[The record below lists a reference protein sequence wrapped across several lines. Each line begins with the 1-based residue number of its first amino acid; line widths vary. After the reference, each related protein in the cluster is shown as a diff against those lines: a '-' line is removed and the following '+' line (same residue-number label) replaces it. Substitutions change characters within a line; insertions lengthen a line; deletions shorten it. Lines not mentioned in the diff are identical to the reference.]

1 MAEWLIAG
9 AGIGGLAAALA
20 LQRAG
25 LSSQVWEQARTFGE
39 VGAGIQMGP
48 NVTRILQRWGLGP
61 ALQQV
66 AVQPQAL
73 VSADAVTGHELGRLD
88 LQDAGARYGAPYM
101 TVHRADLHA
110 VLLAALDPGLVS
122 TRLGCPLADVRV
134 LPDGALQV
142 GDEQGGVIQ
151 AAALIGAD
159 GLWSRV
165 RELWGADGVPMPT
178 GHWAYR
184 ALLPTRLLS
193 PRWRE
198 PVVRVWMAPGLHAVH
213 YPVRRGEWLNVV
225 VLVEGRLHAAQRGWD
240 VPLDPAQ
247 IRDDVQSAL
256 RGLCPDLHD
265 VLRPVEAWR
274 AWSLWS
280 RPPMGPQCAGA
291 AACPTQWRHFPRPGP
306 HGLGPQHG
314 PEAGRAAADGSALV
328 VRLDPRFFHFRHL
341 NPHQLPPASQD
352 KIAPL
357 TRGMGDIGRNR
368 KACNAAKD
376 AFFPEAWEVAP
387 YALQLL
393 IELV

>member
-110 VLLAALDPGLVS
+110 VLLAALDPALVS

-280 RPPMGPQCAGA
+280 RPPVGA
-291 AACPTQWRHFPRPGP
+291 ADQMARGRVALLGDAAHPMLPYLAQGAGMAIEDADQLAQCVSASGVDAVEQALDAYAQARWARNARVQRHAQRNGAIFHARGPMAWARNTALKLAAPRLMDQPWLYG
-306 HGLGPQHG
+306 
-314 PEAGRAAADGSALV
+314 
-328 VRLDPRFFHFRHL
+328 
-341 NPHQLPPASQD
+341 
-352 KIAPL
+352 
-357 TRGMGDIGRNR
+357 
-368 KACNAAKD
+368 
-376 AFFPEAWEVAP
+376 
-387 YALQLL
+387 
-393 IELV
+393 